1 MEIVRLTEEHLSD
14 FQNLYIEFFE
24 ELRGKQ
30 GWKPGKEEEY
40 RKEAEAYFKRGDII
54 FLAFEE
60 DKAVGFIRVSSREGC
75 FWIEELFV
83 RPEFR
88 GRSIGRALVERAEEE
103 VKEHDDAL
111 YLYVLPQDKDA
122 IAFWKRLGYEVINTV
137 ELVKDLEPTP
147 REDGFHTV
155 ELLGEKFRIFRWKGE
170 KLSDEERRFMELLD
184 EFYRRGG
191 TKEKF
196 LGIVNNSLKEWL
208 EEYFD
213 ENRTSE
219 E

>member
-1 MEIVRLTEEHLSD
+1 MEILPLTEERLPE
-14 FQNLYIEFFE
+14 FQTLYIEFFK

-54 FLAFEE
+54 FLALEE
-60 DKAVGFIRVSSREGC
+60 DKAVGFIRVSSREGS
-75 FWIEELFV
+75 FWIEELYV
-83 RPEFR
+83 KPEFR
-88 GRSIGRALVERAEEE
+88 RRGIGQALVKRAEEK
-103 VKEHDDAL
+103 VLKWDSAL

-122 IAFWKRLGYEVINTV
+122 IAFWKRLGYDVINTV

-170 KLSDEERRFMELLD
+170 KLSDEERRFIELLD
-184 EFYRRGG
+184 EFYSRGG

-196 LGIVNNSLKEWL
+196 LRIVNNSLKEWL